1 MKRAMKKHKAKPV
14 MLQGTS
20 SHVGKSVL
28 TAAICRILKNRGLKV
43 APFKAQNM
51 SLNSFVA
58 KEGGEIGVAQAFQA
72 EAAGVEPSIHFNP
85 ILLKPSGDL
94 VSQVIV
100 HGRVFGAMNARE
112 YHAFKKDAKKFVAE
126 SYRRLEKEYDV
137 IVIEGAGSPAEIN
150 LRKND
155 IANMGMANIADSPVL
170 LIGDIDRGGVFASL
184 VGTMELLT
192 KKERARVAGFIINK
206 FRGDGT
212 LLKSATAYLTKRTGI
227 STLGIV
233 PYIGTEALPDE
244 DSVSLERVYAK
255 ARSNRATDV
264 NVKVIRLPRISNF
277 TDFDP
282 FKTEHGVRLDFIEK
296 PEDLNGARFVIIP
309 GSKNTVDDLIWL
321 KEKGFDGA
329 IRRFVKS
336 GGMVAGICG
345 GFQMLGKV
353 VKDPSG
359 VESRVKSARGLGL
372 LDAITTLEKNKKTFQ
387 VDAYCAMYGGC
398 KLGGYEIHM
407 GVTVCSDKPF
417 ARIIRRNNKAIDIDD
432 GGVSK
437 DGAIWGTYIHG
448 IFDNDAFRQGLIS
461 ALRAGARVR
470 NNKADSFR
478 GVKDRAME
486 NLAKVVCQS
495 IDMERLLRIIG
506 I

>member
-1 MKRAMKKHKAKPV
+1 MKKHKAKPV

-28 TAAICRILKNRGLKV
+28 TAAICRILKNRGLEV

-72 EAAGVEPSIHFNP
+72 EAAQVEPSIHFNP

-94 VSQVIV
+94 VSQVII

-112 YHAFKKDAKKFVAE
+112 YHAFKKEAKKFVAE
-126 SYRRLEKEYDV
+126 SYKRLEKEYDV

-155 IANMGMANIADSPVL
+155 LANMGMADIADSPVL

-184 VGTMELLT
+184 FGTMELLT

-206 FRGDGT
+206 FRGDVT
-212 LLKSATAYLTKRTGI
+212 LLKSATAYLTKRTGV

-233 PYIGTEALPDE
+233 PYISTAALPDE
-244 DSVSLERVYAK
+244 DSVSLERVYSK

-282 FKTEHGVRLDFIEK
+282 FKTEQGVSLDFIEK
-296 PEDLNGARFVIIP
+296 PEDLNGARLVIIP
-309 GSKNTVDDLIWL
+309 GSKNTIEDLIWL
-321 KEKGFDGA
+321 KEKGFDSA

-336 GGMVAGICG
+336 GCMVAGICG

-359 VESRVKSARGLGL
+359 VESRVKSAKGLGL
-372 LDAITTLEKNKKTFQ
+372 LDAVTTLEKNKKTFQ
-387 VDAYCAMYGGC
+387 VDAYSAMYGGC

-407 GVTVCSDKPF
+407 GITVCNAKPF
-417 ARIIRRNNKAIDIDD
+417 ARIIRRNKKAIDIDD

-448 IFDNDAFRQGLIS
+448 IFDNDAFRQGLIKE
-461 ALRAGARVR
+461 LRGANGADNGKTEPFRDVK
-470 NNKADSFR
+470 NK
-478 GVKDRAME
+478 AME
-486 NLAKVVCQS
+486 NLAEVVRQS